1 MGVERFLPRRLDWE
15 DLLWNLL
22 VERPSDPHEGAIRS
36 SASGVRVVTPEEF
49 FACAALPQGKREQ
62 KKQKGGLLAGF
73 LLK

>member
-1 MGVERFLPRRLDWE
+1 
-15 DLLWNLL
+15 
-22 VERPSDPHEGAIRS
+22 
-36 SASGVRVVTPEEF
+36 VVTTEEF